1 MKKRVIAFVLCI
13 NMLVLLLCAR
23 LFTIAAEPQ
32 SASVGSSTRIKEID
46 TKRGMIYDRSLTPL
60 VNNSYSTKLL
70 IRPTNEA
77 LALLKANNCDNSII
91 ENTVN
96 GYFTITD
103 DFGNV
108 ALKQNDDI
116 KAVKTYERYD
126 DSSLLHIIGYVDQ
139 SGKGVCGIE
148 KQFDKYLTECGGT
161 LSAVYSTDAT
171 GRMLLNESVEIRNE
185 GYYSKEGIVL
195 TIDKR
200 IQKITENALENNG
213 ITTGTA
219 IVTDTRSGEI
229 LACASLPVYDR
240 ENLADYVNSNDSPFM
255 NRAFTAYPLGSIFK
269 IVTSAA
275 ALENG
280 IKPPDFYCSGN
291 ITKNGTTFNCNNL
304 AGHGYIDFDTAV
316 AKSCNPYF
324 IELGVNVGGK
334 KITETAQKIGFG
346 VSTDLGNGLTSAKGV
361 LPSPDDLNSDA
372 SVGNFSFGQGKLTA
386 TPLQVASLMTIIAND
401 GFSKEPKLI
410 AGFTDDKGNFTPNLE
425 SPSREILKKE
435 NCRKI
440 KKAMENT
447 VKTGTGKAAF
457 SSLYTCCTKT
467 ATAQSGQY
475 NPDGTEVMYCWFA
488 GFFPTEN
495 PRYAIC
501 VMNENGISGGS
512 DCGPVFKEIA
522 EQLIVLERTE
532 KTPK

>member
-1 MKKRVIAFVLCI
+1 MKKRIISFLMCI
-13 NMLVLLLCAR
+13 NLLVVLLCGR
-23 LFTIAAEPQ
+23 LFTIAKEPQ
-32 SASVGSSTRIKEID
+32 SASAESGTRVKEID
-46 TKRGMIYDRSLTPL
+46 TKRGMIYDRNLIPL
-60 VNNSYSTKLL
+60 VNNTYTTKLL

-96 GYFTITD
+96 GYFTIAD
-103 DFGNV
+103 DFGSIT
-108 ALKQNDDI
+108 LKNNDDI
-116 KAVKTYERYD
+116 KAVKTFERYSD
-126 DSSLLHIIGYVDQ
+126 PTLLHVIGYIDQ

-148 KQFDKYLTECGGT
+148 KHFDQYLTECGGT
-161 LSAVYSTDAT
+161 LSAVYTTDAT
-171 GRMLLNESVEIRNE
+171 GRMLLNEAVEIRNE

-200 IQKITENALENNG
+200 IQAITETALKNNG

-219 IVTDTRSGEI
+219 IVTEIRSGEI

-240 ENLADYVNSNDSPFM
+240 ERLADYVSREDSPFI
-255 NRAFTAYPLGSIFK
+255 NRALTAYPLGSIFK

-280 IKPPDFYCSGN
+280 ITPSDFHCTGS
-291 ITKNGTTFNCNNL
+291 IIKSGTTFNCSNL
-304 AGHGYIDFDTAV
+304 EGHGHIDFNEAI

-324 IELGVNVGGK
+324 IESGVKTGGE
-334 KITETAQKIGFG
+334 KIRGTAMKIGFG

-361 LPSPDDLNSDA
+361 IPGPDDLNSDA
-372 SVGNFSFGQGKLTA
+372 SVGNFAFGQGKLTA

-410 AGFTDDKGNFTPNLE
+410 AGFTDDSGNFTPNLE

-435 NCRKI
+435 TCRTLKE
-440 KKAMENT
+440 AMKDT
-447 VKTGTGKAAF
+447 VKIGTGKTAF

-488 GFFPTEN
+488 GFFPAES

-501 VMNENGISGGS
+501 VMNENGVSGGG

-522 EQLIVLERTE
+522 EAIIALERS
-532 KTPK
+532 KNKLQ